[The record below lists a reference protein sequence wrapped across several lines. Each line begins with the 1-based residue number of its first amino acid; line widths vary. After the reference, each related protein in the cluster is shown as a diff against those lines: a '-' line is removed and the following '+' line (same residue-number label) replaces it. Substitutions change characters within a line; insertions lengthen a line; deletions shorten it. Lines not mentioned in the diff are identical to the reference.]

1 MACCGHGPFFGFGLF
16 LLIFGFLLDV
26 SGVATPYWVKISWN
40 GIQVHMGL
48 WQSCI
53 SGPILGCNDIGN
65 SKSKIVFNIE
75 LVFFII
81 IISFA
86 IFVMIFN

>member
-53 SGPILGCNDIGN
+53 SGLISGCNDIGN

-75 LVFFII
+75 LDFLL
-81 IISFA
+81 
-86 IFVMIFN
+86 

>member
-1 MACCGHGPFFGFGLF
+1 MACCEHGPFFGFGLF

-26 SGVATPYWVKISWN
+26 GGVASPYWIKIRISLDD
-40 GIQVHMGL
+40 IQIHMGL

-53 SGPILGCNDIGN
+53 SGPISRCIDIGN

-75 LVFFII
+75 LDFFLLYN
-81 IISFA
+81 
-86 IFVMIFN
+86 IFCYCCND